1 MAQKTAQSLPTAHS
15 DIGTDSALIAMAI
28 GGAFLAL
35 VYLILI

>member
-1 MAQKTAQSLPTAHS
+1 MAQKTVRSLPTAHS
-15 DIGTDSALIAMAI
+15 DIHTDYAVIAMAI